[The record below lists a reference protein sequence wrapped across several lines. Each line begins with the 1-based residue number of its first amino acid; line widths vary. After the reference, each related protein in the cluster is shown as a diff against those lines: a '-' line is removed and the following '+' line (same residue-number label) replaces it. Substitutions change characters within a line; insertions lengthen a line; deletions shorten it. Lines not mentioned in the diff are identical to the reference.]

1 MILCSFRNLSLS
13 FGTKRLFNGAELLI
27 EQGDRIGLLGLNGM
41 GKSSLF
47 KVLEGTQNADISTPP
62 FTFDK
67 SGTFSLFHVPQNIP
81 PSIPKETSI
90 SDTFFEF
97 YPELKSHF
105 HELKK
110 INEEIEA
117 GNYSDKLLERQKDLF
132 EIMDHLEAWS
142 MHHAFESVCKNFGLT
157 DLNTEIGQ
165 LSGGQQKKILLSLGL
180 SAPAPLIL
188 WDEPTNHLDIETIK
202 HLEDELLSTDKTYI
216 IVSHDRYLLGKVT
229 NKIFQIERG
238 EITTF
243 KGGYEDYLALQ
254 AQREE
259 ERLSLLNKLKNSFRR
274 EDAWMKQG
282 IKARGTRSKKR
293 VEQFNDIKG
302 KIKNIKAEARSKLE
316 LSVSASNRKTKILL
330 DAKEMSF
337 SYTESSDDNLFNKL
351 NFNLFRGN
359 KIGLIGDNGVGKTT
373 IIKLIEG
380 ELTPTEG
387 TVKRADELK
396 VKVFHQDRKDI
407 PLDKTPF
414 ELLGEGTDQV
424 ALPDG
429 RTQHVHSYFKQFLFN
444 LEEINRPIST
454 FSGGERNRLQLALN
468 LREDADVWIFDEPTN
483 DLDLESLA
491 ILEKALFDFKGSLI
505 LISHDRAFLKHVT
518 NRVFLLSKSG
528 MEVFEGGYD
537 QIESYLDVV
546 ALEKDLE
553 KEIAKEK
560 GLTQK
565 APVKANATETTTTNY
580 ELTKQIQ
587 EKEDVIDKI
596 SNLIQELGL
605 HQSTKESAEKI
616 TQLSQKLVILEE
628 ELLELYE
635 KN

>member
-1 MILCSFRNLSLS
+1 MCPRVICGRLLLHVRCSRCDYMI
-13 FGTKRLFNGAELLI
+13 
-27 EQGDRIGLLGLNGM
+27 
-41 GKSSLF
+41 
-47 KVLEGTQNADISTPP
+47 
-62 FTFDK
+62 
-67 SGTFSLFHVPQNIP
+67 
-81 PSIPKETSI
+81 
-90 SDTFFEF
+90 
-97 YPELKSHF
+97 Y
-105 HELKK
+105 
-110 INEEIEA
+110 
-117 GNYSDKLLERQKDLF
+117 
-132 EIMDHLEAWS
+132 
-142 MHHAFESVCKNFGLT
+142 
-157 DLNTEIGQ
+157 
-165 LSGGQQKKILLSLGL
+165 
-180 SAPAPLIL
+180 
-188 WDEPTNHLDIETIK
+188 
-202 HLEDELLSTDKTYI
+202 
-216 IVSHDRYLLGKVT
+216 
-229 NKIFQIERG
+229 
-238 EITTF
+238 
-243 KGGYEDYLALQ
+243 
-254 AQREE
+254 
-259 ERLSLLNKLKNSFRR
+259 
-274 EDAWMKQG
+274 
-282 IKARGTRSKKR
+282 
-293 VEQFNDIKG
+293 NDIKG

-316 LSVSASNRKTKILL
+316 LSVSASTRKTKILL

-337 SYTESSDDNLFNKL
+337 SYTASSDDNLFTKL

-380 ELTPTEG
+380 ELSPTEG
-387 TVKRADELK
+387 SVKRADDLK

-528 MEVFEGGYD
+528 MEIFEGGYD

-546 ALEKDLE
+546 ALEKELE
-553 KEIAKEK
+553 KEMAKEK
-560 GLTQK
+560 ALTQK
-565 APVKANATETTTTNY
+565 TAPKVVVAQTTAPNY
-580 ELTKQIQ
+580 ELTKKIQ
-587 EKEDVIDKI
+587 EKEDLVEKV
-596 SNLIQELGL
+596 SSLIQELGL

-616 TQLSQKLVILEE
+616 TQLSQKLGKLEE

-635 KN
+635 EN